1 MKDEINIIT
10 LFCVNCNEETPHTV
24 QYIGSYLRSVTCD
37 NCSKKIEIDRRH
49 LRTVFAE
56 DFIDRLLTKPHRIN
70 EDMKKA
76 FATLMP
82 FFPKRLFLEP
92 LQVFREIYG
101 ILKKDGSKK
110 TPKSQKLSGTENHVD
125 NKYISNKDP
134 AINRAYGKNA
144 SIKKASSGKPAGAK
158 ADVKKAEDRNRAK

>member
-1 MKDEINIIT
+1 MKDEINSIT

-24 QYIGSYLRSVTCD
+24 QYIGSYLRSVSCD

-56 DFIDRLLTKPHRIN
+56 DFIDRILTKPHRIN

-101 ILKKDGSKK
+101 ILRKDEAKK
-110 TPKSQKLSGTENHVD
+110 TLKSQNSAGDKKQADSEQSNNEN
-125 NKYISNKDP
+125 SNT
-134 AINRAYGKNA
+134 
-144 SIKKASSGKPAGAK
+144 
-158 ADVKKAEDRNRAK
+158 

>member
-1 MKDEINIIT
+1 MKDEITKIT
-10 LFCVNCNEETPHTV
+10 LFCINCNGETPHTV
-24 QYIGSYLRSVTCD
+24 QYIGNYLRSVSCD

-56 DFIDRLLTKPHRIN
+56 DFIDRILTKPHRIN

-101 ILKKDGSKK
+101 ILKKDEVKK
-110 TPKSQKLSGTENHVD
+110 TSKSL
-125 NKYISNKDP
+125 
-134 AINRAYGKNA
+134 
-144 SIKKASSGKPAGAK
+144 KPAGDKSQAANKLINNKSAAAGNKAEDKNADTKKLLSRK
-158 ADVKKAEDRNRAK
+158 ADVSRADEKTK